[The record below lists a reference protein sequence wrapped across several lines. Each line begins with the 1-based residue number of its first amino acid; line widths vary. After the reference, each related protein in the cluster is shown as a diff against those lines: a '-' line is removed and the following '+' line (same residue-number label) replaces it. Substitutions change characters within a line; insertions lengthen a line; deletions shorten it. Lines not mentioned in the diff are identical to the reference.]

1 MTEKKEK
8 YGTIYL
14 MQIPERLCYADLESG
29 MSALS
34 ENRQQKIRR
43 YMIEDSKILS
53 FCCAFLV
60 RAILQRDFDMK
71 SVQIH
76 VDYLK
81 GGKPVLTDKRGHII
95 QPHISWSHSKK
106 AVAMA
111 VSREPVG
118 VDIEWIGR
126 YRENIARKNFSKE
139 EWGYLEKSEQKE
151 QEFYK
156 LWTRKEAFVKRSGEG
171 LRKDLSKIPTYT
183 KDMESIIWENY
194 MISVCSDAGVENWNY
209 CIEEWDDIYKYYS
222 VSPNLD
228 R

>member
-1 MTEKKEK
+1 MTEKKGE

-14 MQIPERLCYADLESG
+14 MQVPERLCFADLESG

-43 YMIEDSKILS
+43 YVTEDSKILS

-60 RAILQRDFDMK
+60 RTILQRDFDMK
-71 SVQIH
+71 SVQIN
-76 VDYLK
+76 VDYLE
-81 GGKPVLTDKRGHII
+81 GGKPVLTDKTGYII

-106 AVAMA
+106 AIAMA
-111 VSREPVG
+111 VSSKPVG

-139 EWGYLEKSEQKE
+139 EWEHLEKSEQKE

-183 KDMESIIWENY
+183 KELESKIWENY
-194 MISVCSDAGVENWNY
+194 MISVCSDAGVEKWNY
-209 CIEEWDDIYKYYS
+209 CIEEWDDIYKYYN
-222 VSPNLD
+222 VSQKLD